1 LALIKNGEAAV
12 YIEETNENSYWRAD
26 RRTIVQ
32 EERAMNPKT
41 CNACGRPFDM
51 NEEGAVIDGVLYCG
65 GCQRDYEEVAEDA
78 SANPYEEVE
87 R

>member
-1 LALIKNGEAAV
+1 
-12 YIEETNENSYWRAD
+12 
-26 RRTIVQ
+26 
-32 EERAMNPKT
+32 MNPKT